1 MKMEIDCVDKKEI
14 LIPTIYS
21 DENLVE
27 IKNLKL
33 TIDNTKNLY
42 SINYNTHQIK
52 NFNLKFKNFFSFMP
66 PSISNFEMNKNL
78 LVFWVRANSYFVL
91 EQFKR
96 KNFDKNIQNI
106 FSTTDQTGGWVR
118 FNLIGKDTK
127 LLIEK
132 LLTIDLV
139 SFVKKQVIRTSINKI
154 NCFVLCHNQF
164 ENYTIICPTS
174 FSESM
179 KSRLLNLIKLIE

>member
-1 MKMEIDCVDKKEI
+1 MEIDCVDKKEL
-14 LIPTIYS
+14 LIPTIYT

-33 TIDNTKNLY
+33 TLDNTKNLY
-42 SINYNTHQIK
+42 SINYSTNQIK
-52 NFNLKFKNFFSFMP
+52 KFNSKFKKFFSFMP
-66 PSISNFEMNKNL
+66 PTISNFEMNKNA

-91 EQFKR
+91 GQFER
-96 KNFDKNIQNI
+96 KNFDKNFQNV
-106 FSTTDQTGGWVR
+106 FSITDQTGGWVC
-118 FNLIGKDTK
+118 FNLNGKNTK
-127 LLIEK
+127 LLFEK

-139 SFVKKQVIRTSINKI
+139 SFVKNQVIRTSIYKI

-179 KSRLLNLIKLIE
+179 KSRLLDLIKLME

>member
-1 MKMEIDCVDKKEI
+1 
-14 LIPTIYS
+14 
-21 DENLVE
+21 
-27 IKNLKL
+27 
-33 TIDNTKNLY
+33 
-42 SINYNTHQIK
+42 
-52 NFNLKFKNFFSFMP
+52 MP
-66 PSISNFEMNKNL
+66 PTISNFEMNNNA

-91 EQFKR
+91 GQLER
-96 KNFDKNIQNI
+96 KSFQNV
-106 FSTTDQTGGWVR
+106 FSITDQTGGWVC
-118 FNLIGKDTK
+118 FNLNGKDTK
-127 LLIEK
+127 LLFEK

-139 SFVKKQVIRTSINKI
+139 SFVKKQVIRTSIYKI